1 MKFSDI
7 EHDSWD
13 GLKPYLDTCLLPVTG
28 LTGREEPW
36 EATRRLEALRD
47 LMDPVEGPF
56 RGRVVTYPAFHYI
69 EGKDGL
75 AAVDAVCARLKREAG
90 FRFLIIAALD
100 PTLDAGALPH
110 ADLILTPQSSGGPEA
125 GEPLRE
131 RVGREVRALWQSGAA
146 SAGGAED
153 GQGGSKSV

>member
-7 EHDSWD
+7 ERDSWE

-28 LTGREEPW
+28 LAGREEPW

-69 EGKDGL
+69 EGRDGL
-75 AAVDAVCARLKREAG
+75 AAVDAVCARLKRDAG

-100 PTLDAGALPH
+100 PALVADALPH
-110 ADLILTPQSSGGPEA
+110 ADLILTPRSADGPESA
-125 GEPLRE
+125 ESLRE

-146 SAGGAED
+146 STEGAEE
-153 GQGGSKSV
+153 GQG